1 MEDARLTAAEAIL
14 DRGVR
19 YNIPHAPVRYRLL
32 GLHRIHIKPLRAGT
46 ILEISKVVL
55 ESKLEEAIMLQ
66 DHAFLS
72 ASLRPMA
79 ECIAI
84 AVANGRLRVRIF
96 RKVLTTMVLQL
107 PVDVILQIFL
117 HIESRNQ
124 KRLFLTITRYF
135 SVLTQMMMDPR
146 NLGQTDQ
153 GS

>member
-1 MEDARLTAAEAIL
+1 MATDAIL

-32 GLHRIHIKPLRAGT
+32 GLHRITIKPLRAGT
-46 ILEISKVVL
+46 ILEISRIVI
-55 ESKLEEAIMLQ
+55 ENKLEDAIML
-66 DHAFLS
+66 DDRAFLS
-72 ASLRPMA
+72 ESIRPIA
-79 ECIAI
+79 ECIAV
-84 AVANGRLRVRIF
+84 AVANSRWHIRLLRRP
-96 RKVLTTMVLQL
+96 LTAMILQL

-135 SVLTQMMMDPR
+135 SVMTQMMVSPR
-146 NLGQTDQ
+146 TLGQADQ